1 VPLPDVVLF
10 RVSADARPATLTL
23 ARDVLRFPPPDGSG
37 PVSERASEIPSAFA
51 RKATASPL
59 NEVAFC
65 AKLATG
71 PKIKTATKHIVIVEF
86 FFAFIAC
93 SPFDKSWPDPG
104 RDWLQRRIGRADAH
118 LGLAGNSPGGLGAVW
133 YCVGIR
139 ERVG

>member
-1 VPLPDVVLF
+1 MSMLGPLTC
-10 RVSADARPATLTL
+10 SALT
-23 ARDVLRFPPPDGSG
+23 VIEPVFPPDELVCSLTMRLMP
-37 PVSERASEIPSAFA
+37 PRNERASEIPSAFA